1 MSDQRIV
8 LGISGA
14 SGVPIAVRT
23 AEVLADRVELV
34 TIVSDAA
41 KRVMAHET
49 GDAQATLAHL
59 DDISA
64 ARYDESEI
72 HAAVASGSVDV
83 AGMAIVPAS
92 MNTVA
97 AIAGGHAD
105 NLLRR
110 TADVCLKERRRLV
123 VVPRES
129 PLSQLHLE
137 NLAKLASMGVDV
149 VPPVLGFY
157 YEPESVEDV
166 VDHTVGKILERFDIE
181 HDLYASWGDLTEK

>member
-1 MSDQRIV
+1 MTRIV

-23 AEVLADRVELV
+23 AEALAERVELV
-34 TIVSDAA
+34 TVVSDGA

-49 GDAQATLAHL
+49 GDREATLSHL
-59 DDISA
+59 RDLSAAIHDEDDIN
-64 ARYDESEI
+64 
-72 HAAVASGSVDV
+72 AAVASGSVDV

-97 AIAGGHAD
+97 AIATGQAD
-105 NLLRR
+105 NLIKR

-129 PLSQLHLE
+129 PLSELHLE
-137 NLAKLASMGVDV
+137 NLHKLSRMSVDV
-149 VPPVLGFY
+149 VPPMLGFY
-157 YEPESVEDV
+157 YEPETLDDAI
-166 VDHTVGKILERFDIE
+166 DHTVGKILERFDLE
-181 HDLYASWGDLTEK
+181 HDRYESWGDLTDG